1 MPMPKEYTFRG
12 QTFKELQQISMDDF
26 IKLLPSRQRRALLRV
41 PPIEQRKLREKI
53 RKARKDSTQGK
64 IITIRTHC
72 RETVILPEMVGLTIH
87 VHDGK
92 EFQPVEITAEKL
104 GHRLGEFAST
114 NKRVSHGTPGIGAS
128 RSSMYVPLK

>member
-1 MPMPKEYTFRG
+1 MPKEFTYRG
-12 QTFKELQQISMDDF
+12 QTAEQLLQISMDDF
-26 IKLLPSRQRRALLRV
+26 IKLLPARQRRALLRV
-41 PPIEQRKLREKI
+41 PPTEQRKLREKI
-53 RKARKDSTQGK
+53 RKARKEAAQGRS
-64 IITIRTHC
+64 ITIRTHC
-72 RETVILPEMVGLTIH
+72 RETVILPEMIGLTIN

-114 NKRVSHGTPGIGAS
+114 NKKVSHGQPGIGAS